1 MRIVTQYASH
11 SKKIKGILDSLDLF
25 SLTILVFIYQ
35 ENIFL
40 PLFSTASP
48 RILPSSLFSLSA
60 RTLHTPSILL
70 EKAVD
75 TVDSENGHQAEE

>member
-48 RILPSSLFSLSA
+48 RILPSSLLSLSA

-75 TVDSENGHQAEE
+75 TVDSENGHQAEG

>member
-25 SLTILVFIYQ
+25 PLTILVFIYQ

-48 RILPSSLFSLSA
+48 RILQSSLLSLSA
-60 RTLHTPSILL
+60 RTLHTPSTPSEI
-70 EKAVD
+70 AAD